1 MPCGD
6 LLMLMTHNFWEMR
19 SSEMSFLFG
28 TAGSSRWVQG
38 RHVGEVWRCLEWRVQ
53 YSEKCLKEPP
63 TKKASIALSILNMVK
78 HLLHVWSVD
87 RHLDGTR
94 VPSHRYPGPNPVVS
108 PIHISQNYPKCWAVT
123 QSSLG
128 RSQFFVDWVDVIRAV
143 VSQIIVRCV
152 TNAKW
157 FIQPQ
162 LGPAIR
168 FYNFYCDLSFV
179 SLSFITNFK
188 LSFFCRATNRCV

>member
-1 MPCGD
+1 
-6 LLMLMTHNFWEMR
+6 
-19 SSEMSFLFG
+19 MSFLFG

-38 RHVGEVWRCLEWRVQ
+38 RHVSEVWRCLELRVQ
-53 YSEKCLKEPP
+53 YSEKRLKEPP
-63 TKKASIALSILNMVK
+63 TRKSESCTLYSEHGQTSLTCLARGPPPWWHQS
-78 HLLHVWSVD
+78 
-87 RHLDGTR
+87 
-94 VPSHRYPGPNPVVS
+94 PSPNPVVS

-128 RSQFFVDWVDVIRAV
+128 RSQFFVDWVDVIWV
-143 VSQIIVRCV
+143 VSQIILRCV

-168 FYNFYCDLSFV
+168 FYNFHCDLSYV